1 VNIIDDLQAI
11 ASGQRPGTRR
21 VDDIRRGV
29 RTMLESAQS
38 FQELPAEDRL
48 KLARSMVEII
58 KYISDSGRP
67 AGTVQAQGLAAPSEP
82 PLATSLEDA
91 NSALKDNL
99 AKKQNLVGK
108 DFKAGAANEGAK
120 VFKQL
125 VQAVEFPKFVSNLI
139 EGVYTSIVNSS
150 IKQMNAYG
158 KFLEA
163 VVKSAQEFAAE
174 NISLDAARDFI
185 AATHPNAV
193 QVTRDGEGARLELRP
208 DVEDKDQPDFKKSL
222 GMAENVPLDE
232 DNEVKI
238 VMAAQLKMAQQ
249 RQQQLATMLLLGINR
264 IVVTEGE
271 IKASVLFD
279 VKAHDTAQRDTSA
292 GTSDENTSSSSTQSG
307 GWFSDDTTKVD
318 TSVSSAYSE
327 VRDKSTADVEAKA
340 KLSGSVTVKFKS
352 ETFPLERFAS
362 QVEMG
367 SLQEKSAR

>member
-1 VNIIDDLQAI
+1 MNTLSEPRPVI
-11 ASGQRPGTRR
+11 APASAGDAPL
-21 VDDIRRGV
+21 DHV
-29 RTMLESAQS
+29 RHAVRAMLENAQAFGELTDDERRRTANALVHVMSYITDPKAGLRGDVSAV
-38 FQELPAEDRL
+38 P
-48 KLARSMVEII
+48 
-58 KYISDSGRP
+58 SD
-67 AGTVQAQGLAAPSEP
+67 AAPVS
-82 PLATSLEDA
+82 AALEAA
-91 NSALKDNL
+91 NDALKTNL
-99 AKKQNLVGK
+99 SKKQNLVGK
-108 DFKAGAANEGAK
+108 DFKAGAATEGAK

-125 VQAVEFPKFVSNLI
+125 VAAVDFPKFVASLI
-139 EGVYTSIVNSS
+139 DGVYTSIINSS
-150 IKQMNAYG
+150 IKQMQAYG

-174 NISLDAARDFI
+174 NISLDSARDFV

-193 QVTRDGEGARLELRP
+193 QVRRDSDGSHLELKS
-208 DVEDKDQPDFKKSL
+208 DVDDKDEPNFQKSL
-222 GMAENVPLDE
+222 GMDENVPLDE
-232 DNEVKI
+232 DNEAKI
-238 VMAAQLKMAQQ
+238 VLAAQLKMAQQ

-279 VKAHDTAQRDTSA
+279 VKAHDTAQRDA
-292 GTSDENTSSSSTQSG
+292 FANVSDETTSSTSTESG

-327 VRDKSTADVEAKA
+327 VRDKSTADLEAKA

>member
-1 VNIIDDLQAI
+1 MSVTSELPPAP
-11 ASGQRPGTRR
+11 AGPRPGDTPPEHLRR
-21 VDDIRRGV
+21 AV
-29 RTMLESAQS
+29 RTMLESAQA
-38 FQELPAEDRL
+38 FHELSDDERRATARALVQLMGYVTDPRAGLRGEITPGPA
-48 KLARSMVEII
+48 
-58 KYISDSGRP
+58 
-67 AGTVQAQGLAAPSEP
+67 AALPVS
-82 PLATSLEDA
+82 AALEAA
-91 NSALKDNL
+91 NDALKTNL
-99 AKKQNLVGK
+99 SKKQNLVGK
-108 DFKAGAANEGAK
+108 DFKAGAATEGAK
-120 VFKQL
+120 VFTQL
-125 VQAVEFPKFVSNLI
+125 AAAVNFPTFVSSLI

-150 IKQMNAYG
+150 IKQMQAYG

-174 NISLDAARDFI
+174 NISLDAARDFV
-185 AATHPNAV
+185 AATHPAAV
-193 QVTRDGEGARLELRP
+193 QVQRDGSGSHLQLRP
-208 DVEDKDQPDFKKSL
+208 DLDDKDQPDFQKSL

-232 DNEVKI
+232 DNETKI
-238 VMAAQLKMAQQ
+238 VLAAQLKMAQQ

-271 IKASVLFD
+271 IKATVLFD

-292 GTSDENTSSSSTQSG
+292 GVSDETTSSTTTESG

-367 SLQEKSAR
+367 SLQEKSTR

>member
-1 VNIIDDLQAI
+1 VSDLLGDLQAV
-11 ASGQRPGTRR
+11 ASGQRPGPRGLDDVRR
-21 VDDIRRGV
+21 AV

-38 FQELPAEDRL
+38 FHQLPEPDRREMARGMVQIMSYITDPQAGAAVGPEARPVAAALEGANDTL
-48 KLARSMVEII
+48 KTTLS
-58 KYISDSGRP
+58 
-67 AGTVQAQGLAAPSEP
+67 
-82 PLATSLEDA
+82 
-91 NSALKDNL
+91 
-99 AKKQNLVGK
+99 KKQTLVGK
-108 DFKAGAANEGAK
+108 DFKGGAATEGAK

-125 VQAVEFPKFVSNLI
+125 VQAVDFPKFVSSLI

-150 IKQMNAYG
+150 IKQMQAYG

-174 NISLDAARDFI
+174 NITLDAAREFI
-185 AATHPNAV
+185 VATHPNAV
-193 QVTRDGEGARLELRP
+193 QIQRDEGGSRLELKP
-208 DVEDKDQPDFKKSL
+208 DLDDKDQPDFGKSL
-222 GMAENVPLDE
+222 GMPQNLPLDE
-232 DNEVKI
+232 DNETTI
-238 VMAAQLKMAQQ
+238 VLAAQLKMAQQ

-279 VKAHDTAQRDTSA
+279 VKAHDTAQRDTFA
-292 GTSDENTSSSSTQSG
+292 NVNDETSSSSTTASG

-327 VRDKSTADVEAKA
+327 ARDKSTADLEAKA

-367 SLQEKSAR
+367 SMQEKSAR